1 MKFFSL
7 SSCVAALAA
16 LSTLASAIPTGNV
29 SELYDG
35 QVIDGLLVARDS
47 NSLDARGKSDVA
59 EQVLKFVKSIIE
71 QVKRDNQVGAIH
83 QRLSPYPL
91 FIFRTQH
98 DPIHRIAGHLRK
110 KSSAEVVSNTQ
121 ATTG

>member
-7 SSCVAALAA
+7 TSTVTALAA

-59 EQVLKFVKSIIE
+59 EQVLKFVKSIME
-71 QVKRDNQVGAIH
+71 QVKRDNQVGAIR
-83 QRLSPYPL
+83 QPLPPSPPFL
-91 FIFRTQH
+91 FPNST
-98 DPIHRIAGHLRK
+98 
-110 KSSAEVVSNTQ
+110 
-121 ATTG
+121 